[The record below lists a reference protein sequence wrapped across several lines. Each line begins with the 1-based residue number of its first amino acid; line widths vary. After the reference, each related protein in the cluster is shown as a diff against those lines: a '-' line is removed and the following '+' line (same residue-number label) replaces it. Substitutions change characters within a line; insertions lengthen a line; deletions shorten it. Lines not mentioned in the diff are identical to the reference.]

1 VPKPGTKERALY
13 DQFLMMIFLDIE
25 ALGLWTHRKFIDLA
39 LYSSN
44 SDLMNDLQ
52 YIHIPEAA
60 SPAKVT
66 FERSLKILAEELKKH
81 KFLLGDNFTALDIHL
96 LRDLEWADALDWLT
110 GNPDESVLRRYYD
123 DVRMR
128 EAYKT
133 CWKLRQPLDLS
144 SKALNTFTPQN
155 QSPPIGLK

>member
-1 VPKPGTKERALY
+1 M
-13 DQFLMMIFLDIE
+13 D
-25 ALGLWTHRKFIDLA
+25 
-39 LYSSN
+39 N
-44 SDLMNDLQ
+44 LQ

-60 SPAKVT
+60 LPAKVT

-96 LRDLEWADALDWLT
+96 LRDLEWAYALDWLT